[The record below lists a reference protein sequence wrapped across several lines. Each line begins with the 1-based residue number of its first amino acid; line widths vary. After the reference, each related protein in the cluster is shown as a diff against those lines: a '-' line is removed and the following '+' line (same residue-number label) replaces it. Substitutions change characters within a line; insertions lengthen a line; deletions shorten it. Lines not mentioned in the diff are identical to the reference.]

1 MKNKEELLS
10 EEEAEAVTGGAQ
22 AEDKVIINQIAKGGR
37 YEWGADGPIVNDCS
51 GLVT

>member
-22 AEDKVIINQIAKGGR
+22 AEDKVIIYRITEDRR